1 MELFLF
7 NKRSVKSFIGIIIG
21 IGKYQQNSHYDL
33 GYLKSINNNAK
44 ETKMKILSNSR
55 QFHKAL
61 ASWVFLPLFISSI
74 TGLLDRVSKDL
85 LGYSREQVHW
95 LMSLHDGEWLGDNG
109 ELIYVILNSLGVLWM
124 LITGFQMFS
133 KTISF
138 TKKVT
143 KGESKG

>member
-1 MELFLF
+1 MVL
-7 NKRSVKSFIGIIIG
+7 
-21 IGKYQQNSHYDL
+21 GKDLQNSHCGL
-33 GYLKSINNNAK
+33 SYLKSINNHGK
-44 ETKMKILSNSR
+44 ETKMKILFNSR

-61 ASWVFLPLFISSI
+61 APWVFLPLFVSSF
-74 TGLLDRVSKDL
+74 TGLIYRVSKDI

-95 LMSLHDGEWLGDNG
+95 LMSLHEGEWLGDNG

-133 KTISF
+133 KSISF

>member
-1 MELFLF
+1 MNIF
-7 NKRSVKSFIGIIIG
+7 
-21 IGKYQQNSHYDL
+21 
-33 GYLKSINNNAK
+33 
-44 ETKMKILSNSR
+44 TNSR

-61 ASWVFLPLFISSI
+61 APWVFLPLLISSI
-74 TGLLDRVSKDL
+74 TGLLYRISKDL

-95 LMSLHDGEWLGDNG
+95 LMSLHEGEWLGDNG

-124 LITGFQMFS
+124 IITGLQMFS

-143 KGESKG
+143 KGKSKG

>member
-1 MELFLF
+1 
-7 NKRSVKSFIGIIIG
+7 
-21 IGKYQQNSHYDL
+21 
-33 GYLKSINNNAK
+33 
-44 ETKMKILSNSR
+44 MKNSR

-61 ASWVFLPLFISSI
+61 APWVFLPLFISSI
-74 TGLLDRVSKDL
+74 TGLIYRVSKDL
-85 LGYSREQVHW
+85 FGYSREQVHW
-95 LMSLHDGEWLGDNG
+95 LMSLHEGEWLGDNG

-133 KTISF
+133 KTISL

>member
-1 MELFLF
+1 MMKFADLLPKINNSKSNNQE
-7 NKRSVKSFIGIIIG
+7 SFIPRTRGIEF
-21 IGKYQQNSHYDL
+21 
-33 GYLKSINNNAK
+33 KSPREIK
-44 ETKMKILSNSR
+44 LMKNLINSR

-61 ASWVFLPLFISSI
+61 APWVFLPLFISSI
-74 TGLLDRVSKDL
+74 TGLLYRVSKDL

-95 LMSLHDGEWLGDNG
+95 LMSLHEGEWLGENG

>member
-1 MELFLF
+1 
-7 NKRSVKSFIGIIIG
+7 
-21 IGKYQQNSHYDL
+21 
-33 GYLKSINNNAK
+33 
-44 ETKMKILSNSR
+44 MKVFSNSR

-61 ASWVFLPLFISSI
+61 APWVFLPLFISSI
-74 TGLLDRVSKDL
+74 TGLLYRFSKDL

-95 LMSLHDGEWLGDNG
+95 LMSLHEGEWLGDNG
-109 ELIYVILNSLGVLWM
+109 ELIYVLLNSLGVLWM

-133 KTISF
+133 KKISF

>member
-1 MELFLF
+1 MKTLF
-7 NKRSVKSFIGIIIG
+7 
-21 IGKYQQNSHYDL
+21 
-33 GYLKSINNNAK
+33 
-44 ETKMKILSNSR
+44 NSR

-61 ASWVFLPLFISSI
+61 APWVFLPLFISSI
-74 TGLLDRVSKDL
+74 TGLL
-85 LGYSREQVHW
+85 W
-95 LMSLHDGEWLGDNG
+95 LMSLHEGEWLGDNG

-124 LITGFQMFS
+124 LVTGFQMFS

>member
-1 MELFLF
+1 MD
-7 NKRSVKSFIGIIIG
+7 
-21 IGKYQQNSHYDL
+21 KYIQNSHYGL
-33 GYLKSINNNAK
+33 GYLKSINNNVK
-44 ETKMKILSNSR
+44 ETKMKILFNSR

-61 ASWVFLPLFISSI
+61 APWVFLPLFISSI
-74 TGLLDRVSKDL
+74 TGLIYRVSKDL
-85 LGYSREQVHW
+85 FGYYREQVHW
-95 LMSLHDGEWLGDNG
+95 LMSLHEGEWLGDNG

-124 LITGFQMFS
+124 IVTGFQMFA